1 MRRSYYTNSISQF
14 LVEENEAIYGRI
26 ALNSD
31 FAVEQNQK
39 NAWIVQIDQLKVLLK
54 GLNGTI
60 YFEYSIPRMGK
71 RVDVLLVIGK
81 AIFVVEYK
89 VGEEHYPSYAVDQVV
104 DYALDLKNFHA
115 TSHDRYMLPI
125 LIATEASD
133 PPVAISLSS
142 NNDRL
147 FKVAK
152 TNGNSLNQ
160 IVAEVHAFIEA
171 NSTESEIQSDHWEK
185 GNYCPTPTIIE
196 AAMALYNGHGVAEIS
211 RNDASGENLHRTTQ
225 TISEVIADA
234 RKNSYKA
241 ACFVTGVPGAGK
253 TLIGLNIATQH
264 FDKEVGLHSVF
275 LSGNGPLVKILQ
287 EALALDKVEREKA
300 AGRRLKKG
308 VARSEVKA
316 FIQNV
321 HHYRDECLNDP
332 SPPVDRIALFDE
344 AQRAWDLKQTS
355 MFMRQKKNRPDFN
368 QSEPEFLL
376 SCIDRHPDWVLLSVW
391 LVEGRKSTK
400 GKLA

>member
-1 MRRSYYTNSISQF
+1 
-14 LVEENEAIYGRI
+14 
-26 ALNSD
+26 
-31 FAVEQNQK
+31 
-39 NAWIVQIDQLKVLLK
+39 
-54 GLNGTI
+54 
-60 YFEYSIPRMGK
+60 
-71 RVDVLLVIGK
+71 
-81 AIFVVEYK
+81 
-89 VGEEHYPSYAVDQVV
+89 
-104 DYALDLKNFHA
+104 
-115 TSHDRYMLPI
+115 
-125 LIATEASD
+125 
-133 PPVAISLSS
+133 
-142 NNDRL
+142 
-147 FKVAK
+147 
-152 TNGNSLNQ
+152 
-160 IVAEVHAFIEA
+160 
-171 NSTESEIQSDHWEK
+171 
-185 GNYCPTPTIIE
+185 
-196 AAMALYNGHGVAEIS
+196 MALYNGHGVAEIS

-355 MFMRQKKNRPDFN
+355 MFMRQKKN
-368 QSEPEFLL
+368 L
-376 SCIDRHPDWVLLSVW
+376 SLIHI
-391 LVEGRKSTK
+391 
-400 GKLA
+400 

>member
-185 GNYCPTPTIIE
+185 GNYCPTQQS
-196 AAMALYNGHGVAEIS
+196 S
-211 RNDASGENLHRTTQ
+211 RLPWPYITDMVS
-225 TISEVIADA
+225 
-234 RKNSYKA
+234 
-241 ACFVTGVPGAGK
+241 
-253 TLIGLNIATQH
+253 
-264 FDKEVGLHSVF
+264 
-275 LSGNGPLVKILQ
+275 
-287 EALALDKVEREKA
+287 
-300 AGRRLKKG
+300 RRLG
-308 VARSEVKA
+308 GGS
-316 FIQNV
+316 Q
-321 HHYRDECLNDP
+321 
-332 SPPVDRIALFDE
+332 
-344 AQRAWDLKQTS
+344 
-355 MFMRQKKNRPDFN
+355 
-368 QSEPEFLL
+368 LL
-376 SCIDRHPDWVLLSVW
+376 WR
-391 LVEGRKSTK
+391 
-400 GKLA
+400 